1 MAKRNTHSYERN
13 KREQA
18 RQARSAARR
27 ARKRARAGD
36 GGPGESDMVAS
47 PEYREKPSD
56 DEVQAAIERAMN
68 PGGARREVKSG
79 PAASATPVGRRIF
92 VGNLDFGI
100 EEAELREFFRD
111 KGFNVIH
118 TRLVRDRETGRPRG
132 FAFVDLSEPEEA
144 ARAIEAFDGAELA
157 GRPLRVNAADQR

>member
-27 ARKRARAGD
+27 ARKRARGD
-36 GGPGESDMVAS
+36 GSGSAESDIVAS
-47 PEYREKPSD
+47 PQYQDKPSD

-68 PGGARREVKSG
+68 PGGARREVRSST
-79 PAASATPVGRRIF
+79 PANATPVGRRIF

-100 EEAELREFFRD
+100 EETELRDFFRD

>member
-18 RQARSAARR
+18 RQARAAARR
-27 ARKRARAGD
+27 ARKRARASD
-36 GGPGESDMVAS
+36 GGQPESDIVAS
-47 PEYREKPSD
+47 PQYREKPSD

-68 PGGARREVKSG
+68 PGAARREVKRA
-79 PAASATPVGRRIF
+79 PTAEKPTGRRIF

-100 EEAELREFFRD
+100 EEAELSELFRD
-111 KGFNVIH
+111 KGFNVVH

-132 FAFVDLSEPEEA
+132 FAFIDLSGPEEA
-144 ARAIEAFDGAELA
+144 ARAIETFDGAELA
-157 GRPLRVNAADQR
+157 GRALRVNPAEQR